1 MAPPTVTD
9 PTQLP
14 GAILFLTVTMSGTP
28 ATIRTLIAYDPE
40 IVPNKP
46 LADSIARWKVDHFPY
61 RERFT
66 TGKVANFGPND
77 YYSGVFGINANK
89 TDLSQPWPY
98 LKDDASTGPSKIKN
112 GIVISFWNSNDSSRG
127 LFTNAAGKRFD
138 EQSKTNVM
146 TLTPGNKK
154 ELLGNGVALE
164 GVQSIK
170 LDFYAMKERGKII
183 L

>member
-77 YYSGVFGINANK
+77 YYSEQNSKPPSMTGQHRSSK
-89 TDLSQPWPY
+89 SYKSQDLLIY
-98 LKDDASTGPSKIKN
+98 L
-112 GIVISFWNSNDSSRG
+112 
-127 LFTNAAGKRFD
+127 
-138 EQSKTNVM
+138 
-146 TLTPGNKK
+146 LTF
-154 ELLGNGVALE
+154 
-164 GVQSIK
+164 S
-170 LDFYAMKERGKII
+170 
-183 L
+183 